1 MTAELTIQSLYGN
14 GATLTLPSDA
24 SGTELQIYLTDLPT
38 PKSYEL
44 YINGTLATATTWN
57 STIAYQQD
65 IPLTGLTAGTY
76 NFSSTVFFSAYPNVA
91 TTNTATLTISS
102 PSTFSATTNI
112 ATSVSGTTTT
122 ESTTPAPTLSLAE
135 KVAIGIGVAGAIGI
149 GAYILTKKK
158 Y

>member
-14 GATLTLPSDA
+14 GATLTLPTDA
-24 SGTELQIYLTDLPT
+24 KGTELQIYLTDLPT

-44 YINGTLATATTWN
+44 YINGALTTATTWN

-65 IPLTGLTAGTY
+65 IPLTGLAEGTY
-76 NFSSTVFFSAYPNVA
+76 NFSATVFFSAYPNVA
-91 TTNTATLTISS
+91 TTNTATLKILNS
-102 PSTFSATTNI
+102 STFSATTNM
-112 ATSVSGTTTT
+112 ATSTSGATTV
-122 ESTTPAPTLSLAE
+122 ESTTPAPTISLAE
-135 KVAIGIGVAGAIGI
+135 KVAIGIGVVGAIGI